1 MSRKLRFIPDQGA
14 LVEVTCRAFQSRFL
28 FRPGPILNGIILG
41 ALARA
46 KSLYPVR
53 ICAFAF
59 LSGHFHLILE
69 ADDARQLSRFMGHFN
84 SKVAREIGRLTGWRE
99 KIFGRRYQAIL
110 ISSEPEAQIARL
122 RYVLSHGVKEGLVER
137 LKDWP
142 GVHCVEA
149 LTEGKVLEGWWFDR
163 TKEYLA
169 RRRGED
175 FGPFQY
181 ATRETLE
188 LDPLP
193 CWKHLPEEKRQHL
206 AAALASEIEEEAAD
220 RRERTGVSPLG
231 PAAILAQSPQSQP
244 ARTKRSPAPAVHAAS
259 VAVRREL
266 RNAYC
271 WFVASYRD
279 AAEKLRAGKRD
290 QPFPLGCFPPALPF
304 VGG

>member
-1 MSRKLRFIPDQGA
+1 M
-14 LVEVTCRAFQSRFL
+14 
-28 FRPGPILNGIILG
+28 
-41 ALARA
+41 
-46 KSLYPVR
+46 
-53 ICAFAF
+53 
-59 LSGHFHLILE
+59 
-69 ADDARQLSRFMGHFN
+69 
-84 SKVAREIGRLTGWRE
+84 
-99 KIFGRRYQAIL
+99 
-110 ISSEPEAQIARL
+110 
-122 RYVLSHGVKEGLVER
+122 
-137 LKDWP
+137 
-142 GVHCVEA
+142 
-149 LTEGKVLEGWWFDR
+149 LEGWWFDR

-175 FGPFQY
+175 FGSFQY

-193 CWKHLPEEKRQHL
+193 CWKHLPAEKRQHL

-231 PAAILAQSPQSQP
+231 PVAILAQSPQSQP

-266 RNAYC
+266 RNAYF

-290 QPFPLGCFPPALPF
+290 QPFPLGCFPPAMPF